1 MTQKEYVMNHL
12 QTVGW
17 ITPRDAEERYS
28 IMRLA
33 ARIADLQADGVKIKR
48 VMQKSKNK
56 FGKSVRYARYELE
69 EKQ

>member
-12 QTVGW
+12 LTVGW

-56 FGKSVRYARYELE
+56 FGQTVRFARYELE
-69 EKQ
+69 Q